1 MDVLGQPI
9 SNTVLR
15 TYRSPHSPLYKPHTK
30 VTSFLL
36 GILTL
41 EDVTDTLSQTS
52 VKNYYYMLRNF
63 P

>member
-15 TYRSPHSPLYKPHTK
+15 TYRSPRSSLYKPRTK

-41 EDVTDTLSQTS
+41 EDVTDRLAQNIG
-52 VKNYYYMLRNF
+52 KELLLYAA
-63 P
+63 